1 MLMYKLNTILFT
13 AVFALTGFNPDNNK
27 SSFISHGSDETFLM
41 AVQDVFTVTGRGL
54 LVSGVIERGVIR
66 VGDTVE
72 LVGSPGGGVI
82 KSAVKVIELF
92 HKSVTEA
99 KKGESV
105 GLLFSNVESKDV
117 LRGMVVCQPGTA
129 KAYTEFK
136 CKLHLNSKDE
146 GGRTAPLTDK
156 YRPLF
161 VLRAAWVSGE
171 ITLPAG
177 TQSLQPGDDAEVMV
191 LLLVPTVMEK
201 GMEFL
206 IREGNRTV
214 GKGKIV
220 AVIR

>member
-1 MLMYKLNTILFT
+1 MIMYKLNAFLF
-13 AVFALTGFNPDNNK
+13 AAFFSLVGFNAGK
-27 SSFISHGSDETFLM
+27 ESSFSYSTSGEPFLM

-54 LVSGVIERGVIR
+54 LVSGVIEKGMIR

-72 LVGSPGGGVI
+72 LVGSPAGGVI
-82 KSAVKVIELF
+82 KAAVKVIELF
-92 HKSVTEA
+92 HKSVSEA
-99 KKGESV
+99 KKGETV

-117 LRGMVVCQPGTA
+117 SRGMVVCHPGTA
-129 KAYTEFK
+129 KVYSEFR
-136 CKLHLNSKDE
+136 CKLHLNSKEE
-146 GGRTAPLTDK
+146 GGRTAPVADK

-161 VLRAAWVSGE
+161 VLRTALVSGE

-206 IREGNRTV
+206 IREGNRAV

-220 AVIR
+220 SVIR